1 VRKMAVEDDKPL
13 WTPNPDRVAR
23 ANLTEFIRY
32 VKETGPS
39 GAESV
44 TDFRSLYRWSVERPD
59 AFWPEVWRFCGVI
72 AEERPGRDPW
82 DSVVVGLD
90 RMAPPDPELGPRWF
104 PGARLNFA
112 ENLLRYDDDRAALV
126 FWNEQGRQREI
137 SYRELN
143 QQVGSVAAALAA
155 EGVVAGDRVAGF
167 MPNLPETVISML
179 GAASLGAIWSS
190 CSPDFGANGVLDRF
204 GQIQPKVLFCA
215 DGYRYAGKE
224 IESLPRVREVRA
236 RIPEIQRVVV
246 VPYLRER
253 PEIGG
258 IADAVTWE
266 KWTRGRSVV
275 PSFRRFSFDHPL
287 YIMYSSGTTGLP
299 KCMVHGAGGTL
310 LQHVKELVLH
320 TDLRRDDRIFYF
332 TTCGWMMWNWLVS
345 SLAVG
350 ATVVLYDG
358 APLCPAPILW
368 DMAER
373 ERITVFGTSA
383 KYLAMVEKE
392 GLEPRRTHNLSALR
406 AILSTGSPLAAHSYD
421 YVYGSIKRD
430 LHLASISGGTDI
442 ISCFALG
449 NPIGSVWRGELQ
461 TRGLG
466 MSVKVFDPE
475 GRPVQEAEGEL
486 VCTRPFP
493 SMPVEFWNDPE
504 RAKYHTAYFSQY
516 PGVWRHGDWARLT
529 RHDGLVIL
537 GRSDATLNPGGVRIG
552 TAEIYRQVE
561 QLSEVVESLVV
572 GQEWEGDVRIVLF
585 VRLREGVSLTEDL
598 ISRIKGR
605 IREYASPHHVPR
617 KIIAVADIPRTISG
631 KITELAVRDIIHG
644 RAVANVDALAN
655 PGALDGFR
663 NLQELQT

>member
-1 VRKMAVEDDKPL
+1 MAVEDDKPL

-126 FWNEQGRQREI
+126 FWNEQGRRREI

-143 QQVGSVAAALAA
+143 QQVSSVAAALAA

-275 PSFRRFSFDHPL
+275 PAFRRFDFDHPL

-572 GQEWEGDVRIVLF
+572 GR
-585 VRLREGVSLTEDL
+585 S
-598 ISRIKGR
+598 
-605 IREYASPHHVPR
+605 
-617 KIIAVADIPRTISG
+617 
-631 KITELAVRDIIHG
+631 G
-644 RAVANVDALAN
+644 RATFGSYCSFA
-655 PGALDGFR
+655 
-663 NLQELQT
+663 